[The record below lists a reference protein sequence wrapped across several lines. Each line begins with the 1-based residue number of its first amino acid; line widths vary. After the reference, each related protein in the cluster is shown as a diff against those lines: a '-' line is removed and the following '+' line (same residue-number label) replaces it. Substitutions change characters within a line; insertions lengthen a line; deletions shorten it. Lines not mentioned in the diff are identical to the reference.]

1 MDSETD
7 SESDLPLSK
16 LKSFKSE
23 AMEFKTFIEK
33 IRIQK
38 ADEKKIYQQWK
49 SQKLV
54 HPNIN
59 NKKKKT
65 VSPYLHPL

>member
-7 SESDLPLSK
+7 SESDLPLTK

-33 IRIQK
+33 IRSQK
-38 ADEKKIYQQWK
+38 AAGKKIINSGKAK
-49 SQKLV
+49 SWSIPTSTTRKRKQF
-54 HPNIN
+54 
-59 NKKKKT
+59 
-65 VSPYLHPL
+65 SPYLHPL